1 MSVSLSI
8 KDVPEEIAEAI
19 RQRARE
25 NHRSLQG
32 ELMAMLER
40 HARPRGFRATELL
53 EAARASGLHFPETST
68 QFIREERDRICGD
81 ES

>member
-19 RQRARE
+19 RQRAKA

-40 HARPRGFRATELL
+40 HSRPRGFRATELL
-53 EAARASGLHFPETST
+53 EEVRKLGLQTEGSSA

-81 ES
+81 A

>member
-1 MSVSLSI
+1 MTVSLSI
-8 KDVPEEIAEAI
+8 KDVPEELAEAI
-19 RQRARE
+19 RQRAKA

-53 EAARASGLHFPETST
+53 EAARASGLYFKDAST
-68 QFIREERDRICGD
+68 QFIRQERDRLCGD